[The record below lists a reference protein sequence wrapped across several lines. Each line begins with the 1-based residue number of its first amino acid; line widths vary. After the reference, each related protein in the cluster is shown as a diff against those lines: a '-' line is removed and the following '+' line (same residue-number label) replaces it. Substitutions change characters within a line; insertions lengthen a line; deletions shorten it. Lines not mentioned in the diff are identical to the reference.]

1 MNWRIL
7 LVQKNPHALADRKQ
21 GIWISEKALEFL
33 TVLSTLSLT
42 WLVLAYVFE
51 ILEMSENLTAV
62 REM

>member
-7 LVQKNPHALADRKQ
+7 LVQKNPHFLADRKQ
-21 GIWISEKALEFL
+21 GIWINEKALEFL

-51 ILEMSENLTAV
+51 NLEMSENLTAV

>member
-1 MNWRIL
+1 
-7 LVQKNPHALADRKQ
+7 VQKNPHALADRKQ
-21 GIWISEKALEFL
+21 CIWISEKALEFL

-51 ILEMSENLTAV
+51 NLEMSENLTAV